1 MPIHSKAL
9 PSLNEPKTPLKYR
22 VFDTNLTLTARGV
35 APEAVSKVPSIF
47 FTVNV
52 ARIRI
57 AGTPLM
63 DLSGNRSWPGTQV
76 FTQWAAI
83 VLSKHGCVLVQR
95 EVEAAAYS
103 KIPLLTGRHRSAPET
118 VRSPPRAH
126 EIGRASC

>member
-83 VLSKHGCVLVQR
+83 VL
-95 EVEAAAYS
+95 
-103 KIPLLTGRHRSAPET
+103 
-118 VRSPPRAH
+118 
-126 EIGRASC
+126 